1 MDEMCKNVIV
11 CENIRSAYN
20 VWVIIR
26 TADGLGYDVVLS
38 GYSPHPQTQMKV
50 KKSSL
55 GAENST
61 WLTQYWNTSETIEVL
76 KNQWYILIALE
87 ITDAS
92 IPLNCLNLT
101 ESGEWPVALIV
112 GNEKTWVLA
121 ETLESCDTV
130 THIPMQGIKASLNV
144 AEAASIGMWDLRNK
158 NKELRSQ
165 KWE

>member
-1 MDEMCKNVIV
+1 MDEMRKNVIV

-76 KNQWYILIALE
+76 KNQWYTLIALE
-87 ITDAS
+87 ITEKS
-92 IPLNCLNLT
+92 IPLDSLDCSLL
-101 ESGEWPVALIV
+101 GKWPVALIV
-112 GNEKTWVLA
+112 WNEKTGVLA
-121 ETLESCDTV
+121 ETLESCDYV

-144 AEAASIGMWDLRNK
+144 AEAASIGMW
-158 NKELRSQ
+158 EVI
-165 KWE
+165 KWVGETIN